1 MAEVI
6 GFLRESATY
15 GEQQTL
21 KLLRQNLPKEYTVY
35 VETPIHKKRD
45 IRYPDFIIL
54 TNYGVVVLEVKDWVM
69 MERAD
74 PDGAT
79 IRTRHMEIRHEPNPV
94 TKARDFALTLS
105 AELNSKRNSGLPGE
119 AIPWSYAAVLYNL
132 PSSVITRLRQP
143 WGEEF
148 VWGKDDLDI
157 PDFLLHR
164 LKMLFPSERMRSLT
178 RNELDL
184 IRSTIYPVVEI
195 EVEGRAPFVLDPQQE
210 RIVAEPVRQEAA
222 PEAAKPPKQ
231 AQPVQQELLV
241 KAEEVKEAEEEKK
254 EETLPAL
261 GERLSQNVAIRLV
274 RGFSGSGKT
283 LVIIQRARFLEALYP
298 EWKIAVMTF
307 NKPLQEQLESAFKG
321 TSIKPRTFHSICTQ
335 YIRPSDETEVKLDQ
349 WLDDNRIDYPVIRQL
364 GKDVVRKEIDWLRD
378 LGIVDR
384 EAYLSLDRRG
394 AGKDGRLVAEKREQV
409 FEILEDY
416 RSYLRDNG
424 FWDWHE
430 LPLLLLE
437 KLETGALTPEKYDA
451 ILIDEA
457 QDWAPVWFKVI
468 NHFLEPNHGLL
479 FLADDPSQSIYR
491 HFSWKEKSVNVVGRT
506 RWLRVPYRNTYEIY
520 RAAYAMIAGN
530 EEIQQSLSEAGEL
543 IQPEISSQEMR
554 HGPTPLIRKCSSV
567 PDEME
572 FIKNNIDTLRQDG
585 FRDEQIAVLVRNR
598 GDVDPLNNTLHYRGY
613 EVKVNPIHSF
623 KGLEMEAVILPHL
636 QKTFLNEDNEA
647 AERRLLYVAMSRARE
662 RLILTYSGRLPRAY
676 EGLRDGGLADFLI

>member
-1 MAEVI
+1 
-6 GFLRESATY
+6 RE
-15 GEQQTL
+15 
-21 KLLRQNLPKEYTVY
+21 
-35 VETPIHKKRD
+35 
-45 IRYPDFIIL
+45 
-54 TNYGVVVLEVKDWVM
+54 
-69 MERAD
+69 
-74 PDGAT
+74 
-79 IRTRHMEIRHEPNPV
+79 
-94 TKARDFALTLS
+94 
-105 AELNSKRNSGLPGE
+105 RN
-119 AIPWSYAAVLYNL
+119 
-132 PSSVITRLRQP
+132 
-143 WGEEF
+143 
-148 VWGKDDLDI
+148 
-157 PDFLLHR
+157 
-164 LKMLFPSERMRSLT
+164 
-178 RNELDL
+178 
-184 IRSTIYPVVEI
+184 VEI

-210 RIVAEPVRQEAA
+210 RIVAEPVR
-222 PEAAKPPKQ
+222 PEATPEPAKPPKQ
-231 AQPVQQELLV
+231 APPVQQELLI
-241 KAEEVKEAEEEKK
+241 KAEEVKVAEEEKK
-254 EETLPAL
+254 EEALPVI

-298 EWKIAVMTF
+298 EWKITVLTF
-307 NKPLQEQLESAFKG
+307 NKPLQEQLESAFRG
-321 TSIKPRTFHSICTQ
+321 TSIKPRTFHSICAQ
-335 YIRPSDETEVKLDQ
+335 YLHPSDEAEVQLDG

-378 LGIVDR
+378 LGVVDR

-394 AGKDGRLVAEKREQV
+394 AGRDGRLVAEKREQV
-409 FEILEDY
+409 FEVLEVY
-416 RSYLRDNG
+416 RSYIRENG

-430 LPLLLLE
+430 LPLLLLD
-437 KLETGALTPEKYDA
+437 KLESRAITPDKYDA

-457 QDWAPVWFKVI
+457 QDWAPIWFKVI

-491 HFSWKEKSVNVVGRT
+491 HFSWKEKSVHVVGRT

-572 FIKNNIDTLRQDG
+572 FIKSNIDTLRQDG

-598 GDVDPLNNTLHYRGY
+598 GDVDPMKNTLRMRGY

-676 EGLRDGGLADFLI
+676 EGLRDGGLADFVL